1 VSEDGLGMKVFWAL
15 VGGLMVAGGALVVVR
30 SGGGG
35 GGSAG
40 ARGSGALPVNSS
52 SAVNVTKAGTT
63 TAAAAE
69 EEKTLP
75 ARSELPVP
83 STASNSPT
91 ASSSSAAASSLT
103 APTAPAAAAAVVG
116 GGEEKSAE
124 VKGEKKDAGEQAA
137 DMARKAMEKSLDEM
151 LGTAG
156 TAGLDGVGLEG
167 AVGVVRPEVKK
178 DELVGGGG
186 GNAEL
191 RDTVVTRGDGSKL
204 IDGRFVVR
212 GKGTE
217 AEPYRVPWEML
228 ASVQETYSPR
238 KGLKKIPERIKF
250 LDGKWVKLSGFIA
263 FPITSSDPK
272 GLLVMLNQWDGCCIG
287 VPPTPYDSV
296 EVYLGERATAAQRS
310 SAQGSVYGRLKVDPL
325 EDDGWVLGVYVMQGA
340 RLVTEE

>member
-1 VSEDGLGMKVFWAL
+1 MKVFWAL
-15 VGGLMVAGGALVVVR
+15 VGGLMIAGGALVVVR
-30 SGGGG
+30 SGGGAAG
-35 GGSAG
+35 GRAAPKIPSSAG
-40 ARGSGALPVNSS
+40 ADS
-52 SAVNVTKAGTT
+52 VT
-63 TAAAAE
+63 
-69 EEKTLP
+69 
-75 ARSELPVP
+75 
-83 STASNSPT
+83 STASASVGTTGTGGSVVKNDSGVPSGIATPT
-91 ASSSSAAASSLT
+91 TTPARPSTPPTTPTTSAEQGSAAVNG
-103 APTAPAAAAAVVG
+103 PTGDVKPAGVQGGLVG
-116 GGEEKSAE
+116 GD
-124 VKGEKKDAGEQAA
+124 EKKIEEAA
-137 DMARKAMEKSLDEM
+137 ELARKAMEKSLDEM

-156 TAGLDGVGLEG
+156 GSVGLEG
-167 AVGVVRPEVKK
+167 AVTRPEVKK
-178 DELVGGGG
+178 DEAGAGGGG
-186 GNAEL
+186 AGVSADL

-263 FPITSSDPK
+263 FPITSNDPK

-296 EVYLGERATAAQRS
+296 EVYLADRATAAQRAS
-310 SAQGSVYGRLKVDPL
+310 SQGSVYGRLKVDPL
-325 EDDGWVLGVYVMQGA
+325 EDDGWVLGVYVIQGA

>member
-1 VSEDGLGMKVFWAL
+1 
-15 VGGLMVAGGALVVVR
+15 
-30 SGGGG
+30 
-35 GGSAG
+35 
-40 ARGSGALPVNSS
+40 
-52 SAVNVTKAGTT
+52 
-63 TAAAAE
+63 
-69 EEKTLP
+69 
-75 ARSELPVP
+75 
-83 STASNSPT
+83 
-91 ASSSSAAASSLT
+91 
-103 APTAPAAAAAVVG
+103 
-116 GGEEKSAE
+116 
-124 VKGEKKDAGEQAA
+124 
-137 DMARKAMEKSLDEM
+137 MEKSLDEM

-156 TAGLDGVGLEG
+156 GAVGLEG
-167 AVGVVRPEVKK
+167 AVGRPEVKK
-178 DELVGGGG
+178 DEVAAGGVGGG
-186 GNAEL
+186 GNADL

-263 FPITSSDPK
+263 FPITSNDPK

-296 EVYLGERATAAQRS
+296 EVYLAERATAAQRAS
-310 SAQGSVYGRLKVDPL
+310 SQGSVYGRLKVDPL
-325 EDDGWVLGVYVMQGA
+325 EDDGWVLGVYVIQGG